1 MDTKT
6 PILDTLSE
14 EQRAKLMQELN
25 GNGANTT
32 VIDQRPVIKK
42 DGVVI
47 DLDDGETPQFSINVN
62 QDTLSLG
69 DYLKMTE
76 GTMTERIKVLGTNV
90 MIDGKKLSADDG
102 FTFLCEIKMSS
113 LEKLT
118 AGVESAL
125 VGENTKN

>member
-1 MDTKT
+1 MTTT
-6 PILDTLSE
+6 PILDTLSDD
-14 EQRAKLMQELN
+14 QRMKLMQELN

-32 VIDQRPVIKK
+32 VIDQRPAIEN
-42 DGVVI
+42 DGVAI
-47 DLDDGETPQFSINVN
+47 DLDDGETPTFSINVN

-76 GTMTERIKVLGTNV
+76 GTMTERIKVLGANV
-90 MIDGKKLSADDG
+90 IVDGKKLSADDG
-102 FTFLCEIKMSS
+102 FTFLCGIKMSS